1 MEYLTVKEYAEL
13 KGCSER
19 YVKKIAQD
27 GKLSAEKT
35 INDKWRPK
43 YLIPLSALSEDLKV
57 KCYKKMGKSMGL
69 QPELKEEP
77 LKQSLK
83 PVKTAPKKKL
93 DEYTEDER
101 QQIAFWSNILW
112 G

>member
-35 INDKWRPK
+35 INDKGRPK

-57 KCYKKMGKSMGL
+57 KYYKKWAN
-69 QPELKEEP
+69 PWDFRR
-77 LKQSLK
+77 SLK
-83 PVKTAPKKKL
+83 KS
-93 DEYTEDER
+93 R
-101 QQIAFWSNILW
+101 
-112 G
+112 